1 VEKETGKTLFNLG
14 SCGLDIQHD
23 DFRNECN
30 AAKWNI
36 EDSLSCLRWLLRIP
50 LPGEKTLQKL
60 QGVHN
65 CTLGFL
71 GNVSI
76 AERAPSILP
85 NLKMYVDA
93 IKAIKN
99 NYQSQQKNNLKS
111 LNAYFRVSA
120 LHQD

>member
-1 VEKETGKTLFNLG
+1 LYQNSNSTQSTRTCGERNWKTLFNLG
-14 SCGLDIQHD
+14 SCGLHILHD
-23 DFRNECN
+23 DFRDECN

-60 QGVHN
+60 QGMHK
-65 CTLGFL
+65 CALGFL

-76 AERAPSILP
+76 APSILP
-85 NLKMYVDA
+85 NLKMYADA

-111 LNAYFRVSA
+111 LNA
-120 LHQD
+120 

>member
-1 VEKETGKTLFNLG
+1 MEKKTGKTLFNLG
-14 SCGLDIQHD
+14 SCGLDILHD
-23 DFRNECN
+23 DFRNGCN

-50 LPGEKTLQKL
+50 LPGEKTLQKI

-65 CTLGFL
+65 CALGSF

-93 IKAIKN
+93 IKAIKTTIRAN
-99 NYQSQQKNNLKS
+99 KKII
-111 LNAYFRVSA
+111 
-120 LHQD
+120 